1 MNIGNPYSFLVSTIR
16 NQGSIN
22 NPPGVQLGKVI
33 SISPLTVSIG
43 DLQLTQS
50 NLLLAD
56 YLKEGYER
64 ALSVNGIESLYT
76 AKGSLQSG
84 DSLALVKINSTSFL
98 ILCKV
103 VLP

>member
-22 NPPGVQLGKVI
+22 SFQGIQLGKII
-33 SISPLTVSIG
+33 SVSPLTVSIG
-43 DLQLTQS
+43 DLQLTS
-50 NLLLAD
+50 NNLLLAD
-56 YLKEGYER
+56 YLKGGYAREMS
-64 ALSVNGIESLYT
+64 ANGVESLYT
-76 AKGSLQSG
+76 AKSSLQSG
-84 DSLALVKINSTSFL
+84 DALALVKVNSTTFL